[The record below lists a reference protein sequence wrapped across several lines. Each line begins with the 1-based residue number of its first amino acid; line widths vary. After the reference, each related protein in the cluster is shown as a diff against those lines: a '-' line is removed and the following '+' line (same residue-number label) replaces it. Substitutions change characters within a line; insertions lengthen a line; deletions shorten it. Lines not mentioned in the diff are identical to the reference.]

1 MRILGV
7 DPGEKRIGLAISD
20 ETGMIANP
28 AGVLLH
34 RSRSKDA
41 DAILTQAK
49 ELNAGLIIIGQA
61 LDDEGRPSLSSRS
74 AERLAEEIRNQ
85 GGIPV
90 EMVDEYG
97 STNEAKTTAIEMG
110 LTRKN
115 RKGHRDTIAA
125 VIILQRYL
133 DQIS

>member
-28 AGVLLH
+28 VGVVIH
-34 RSRSKDA
+34 SSRNKDA
-41 DAILTQAK
+41 DVILSQAR

-61 LDDEGRPSLSSRS
+61 LDEEGKPTASSRS
-74 AERLAEEIRNQ
+74 AERLADEIRSR
-85 GGIPV
+85 GEVPV

-97 STNEAKTTAIEMG
+97 STNEAQTTAFEMG
-110 LTRKN
+110 LKRKN
-115 RKGHRDTIAA
+115 RRGHRDTIAA

-133 DQIS
+133 DQTE